1 MCIRD
6 RYENNYR
13 IPKKEVLSEIARA
26 LQVNPELFQ
35 MESSGSLQ
43 DFIYAL
49 LWLEEERPGS
59 IRLFQVEQ
67 HADNCQSSFSDNPIG
82 VYFNSPAMNEFLNE
96 WLVRQQELAEGKIS
110 KDDYLEWKFSR

>member
-1 MCIRD
+1 MAVGD
-6 RYENNYR
+6 RIKRARNLRGMTQKELGIAIGLPNNGADNRITQYENNYR

-49 LWLEEERPGS
+49 LWLEE
-59 IRLFQVEQ
+59 
-67 HADNCQSSFSDNPIG
+67 
-82 VYFNSPAMNEFLNE
+82 
-96 WLVRQQELAEGKIS
+96 
-110 KDDYLEWKFSR
+110 